1 MIINKPFP
9 TFTPID
15 HGPIQS
21 LPIITKKPIISQ
33 VGSLPIAQRE
43 LVDLITRQL
52 VDDESGA
59 SIGTTIGK
67 VFDKVKDVFGDAK
80 KLDKIATGTSI
91 ASDAASIF
99 GSM

>member
-1 MIINKPFP
+1 MIVNKPFP
-9 TFTPID
+9 PFAPID

-21 LPIITKKPIISQ
+21 LPIITKKPTFSQ
-33 VGSLPIAQRE
+33 LGSLPIAQRE
-43 LVDLITRQL
+43 LVELIARQL

-59 SIGTTIGK
+59 SIGTTISK
-67 VFDKVKDVFGDAK
+67 VFGKVKDVFGDAK

-99 GSM
+99 DSM